1 MTKKITVLIVAL
13 LSASCADKEAE
24 PREPMDSL
32 GAERN
37 ALPDNGE
44 GRAYIKELAAAV
56 GESDR
61 IVVTEHSNVD
71 DVLDE
76 LTQPQR
82 PKDYRPIIYAARELS
97 PLERSKFLIA
107 IRSMAVA
114 TQDAEP
120 ACIFE
125 PHHTITFFRAN
136 RQTSAMRICFQCG
149 QVEWD
154 GSSNTRPWSL
164 VPTLQTLI
172 AGLGMKEERNWRTLA
187 RTATK

>member
-1 MTKKITVLIVAL
+1 MRKHIVVLIVAL
-13 LSASCADKEAE
+13 FSASCSDKQADSQD
-24 PREPMDSL
+24 PL
-32 GAERN
+32 GRLRAERN
-37 ALPDNGE
+37 AVPDNGE
-44 GRAYIKELAAAV
+44 GRVYINELAEAV
-56 GESDR
+56 EESDR

-82 PKDYRPIIYAARELS
+82 PKDYRPIIFATRELS
-97 PLERSKFLIA
+97 SFERSKFLIA
-107 IRSMAVA
+107 IKSMAAA

-136 RQTSAMRICFQCG
+136 KQTSAMRVCFQCG

-154 GSSNTRPWSL
+154 GSSKTRPWAL
-164 VPTLQTLI
+164 VPTLRTFI
-172 AGLGMKEERNWRTLA
+172 VGWGMKDERDWRTLA
-187 RTATK
+187 KTTTK

>member
-1 MTKKITVLIVAL
+1 MTKNILVLIVAL
-13 LSASCADKEAE
+13 LSASCSDKKADLPDPLDRLRAE
-24 PREPMDSL
+24 Q
-32 GAERN
+32 N
-37 ALPDNGE
+37 AVPDNGE
-44 GRAYIKELAAAV
+44 GRVYIKELAEAV
-56 GESDR
+56 EKSDR

-82 PKDYRPIIYAARELS
+82 PKDYRPIIFTTRELS
-97 PLERSKFLIA
+97 SLERSKFLIS

-136 RQTSAMRICFQCG
+136 RQTSAMRVCFQCG

-154 GSSNTRPWSL
+154 GSSKTRPWSL
-164 VPTLQTLI
+164 VPTLRTLV
-172 AGLGMKEERNWRTLA
+172 AGLGMKEERDWRTLA
-187 RTATK
+187 KTATK